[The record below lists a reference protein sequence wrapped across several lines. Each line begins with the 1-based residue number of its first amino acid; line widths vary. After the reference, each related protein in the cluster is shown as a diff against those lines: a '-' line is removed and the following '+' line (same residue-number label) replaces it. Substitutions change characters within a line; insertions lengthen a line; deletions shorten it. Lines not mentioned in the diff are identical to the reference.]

1 MPFPLIPFV
10 VGAAAGALATYLL
23 NNRPE
28 SRESSAY
35 KSLAEST
42 DGELE
47 RSPPSDEDQ
56 RES

>member
-23 NNRPE
+23 TNRPE
-28 SRESSAY
+28 TRESSAD

-42 DGELE
+42 DGEPE
-47 RSPPSDEDQ
+47 RSPARDEDQ